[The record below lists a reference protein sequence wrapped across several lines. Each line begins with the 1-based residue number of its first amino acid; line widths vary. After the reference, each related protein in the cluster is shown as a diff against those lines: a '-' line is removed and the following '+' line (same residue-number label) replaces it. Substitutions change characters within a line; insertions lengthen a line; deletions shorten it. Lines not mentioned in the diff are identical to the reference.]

1 MSNQCRKG
9 DLHSDSPELKRSPG
23 ALKETDFEL
32 AYLAAL
38 TCTGLKPL
46 SRWEK
51 PLADGD
57 LELLQR
63 TGLLTSQVRRTVK
76 SGKEIVETI
85 FSRAPVYIRLY
96 EQAFGN
102 TPIDKTARTQLFE
115 GFLFGYPSCCVNHY
129 IHKPYAPNNLTDQE
143 QKILFHWA
151 CRGCEVTPALL
162 PAYKSVHDSID
173 HC

>member
-1 MSNQCRKG
+1 MSKKSDHG
-9 DLHSDSPELKRSPG
+9 ELHYDSPELQKILS
-23 ALKETDFEL
+23 ALKKIDFEL

-38 TCTGLKPL
+38 TCKGLKPL

-51 PLADGD
+51 KLSKKN

-63 TGLLTSQVRRTVK
+63 TGLLTSQIRRTVK
-76 SGKEIVETI
+76 TGKEVAETI
-85 FSRAPVYIRLY
+85 FSRAPVYIQLY
-96 EQAFGN
+96 EQAFEN
-102 TPIDKTARTQLFE
+102 TPIDKSSRTQLFE

-129 IHKPYAPNNLTDQE
+129 IQKPYAPNNLTDQQ

-151 CRGCEVTPALL
+151 WRDCKVTPLLL
-162 PAYKSVHDSID
+162 PTYKNIYDLLD

>member
-1 MSNQCRKG
+1 MSKKSDHG
-9 DLHSDSPELKRSPG
+9 ELHYDSPELQKNLS
-23 ALKETDFEL
+23 ALKKTDFEL

-38 TCTGLKPL
+38 TCKGLKPL

-51 PLADGD
+51 KLSKNN

-63 TGLLTSQVRRTVK
+63 TGLLTSQIRRTVK
-76 SGKEIVETI
+76 TGKEIVETI
-85 FSRAPVYIRLY
+85 FSRAPVYIQLY

-102 TPIDKTARTQLFE
+102 TPIDKSSRTQLFE

-129 IHKPYAPNNLTDQE
+129 IHKPYAPNNLTDQQ

-151 CRGCEVTPALL
+151 CRDCKVTPLLL
-162 PAYKSVHDSID
+162 PAYKNIYDLLD
-173 HC
+173 RC

>member
-1 MSNQCRKG
+1 MSNQRCQT
-9 DLHSDSPELKRSPG
+9 DLYSSLSV
-23 ALKETDFEL
+23 LKEIDFEL

-38 TCTGLKPL
+38 THEGLKPL

-51 PLADGD
+51 KLSKKN
-57 LELLQR
+57 LELLQQ
-63 TGLLTSQVRRTVK
+63 TGLLTKQVRRTVK
-76 SGKEIVETI
+76 TGKEIVETV
-85 FSRAPVYIRLY
+85 FGRAPVYIQLY

-102 TPIDKTARTQLFE
+102 TPIDKSSRTQLFE

-129 IHKPYAPNNLTDQE
+129 IHKPYAPNNLTDQQ

-151 CRGCEVTPALL
+151 CRDCKVTPLLL
-162 PAYKSVHDSID
+162 PAYESIHDSLD